1 MMDFKG
7 DFALEGKIALVTGAS
22 RGIGEAIARGLAAS
36 GVTVVLASRKLEELE
51 KVKEALISDGGAAIA
66 VACNTGKPGEIAA
79 LFDRISNEFGR
90 LDILVNNAAT
100 NPFAGLAVDVP
111 EWAFDKTVAVNMKG
125 YFLASQHAARM
136 MIDQGS
142 GVIIN
147 IASVAALV
155 ALPMQTVYSM
165 TKAAVLAMTRGL
177 ARELGPHGIRVNA
190 IAPGV
195 VKTHFSKFLADS
207 PKIAKPLL
215 EATALKRFAEPS
227 EIVGAALFLASDMSS
242 YTSGTVIV
250 CDGGALA

>member
-1 MMDFKG
+1 MDFTRG
-7 DFALEGKIALVTGAS
+7 FGLDGKIALVTGAS
-22 RGIGEAIARGLAAS
+22 RGIGEAIARAFAAN
-36 GVTVVLASRKLEELE
+36 GVTVVLASRKPEGLE
-51 KVKEALISDGGAAIA
+51 KVKDSLISAGGSAIA
-66 VACNTGKPGEIAA
+66 VACNTGKPDQVAA
-79 LFDRISNEFGR
+79 LFDRIVDEYGR

-125 YFLASQHAARM
+125 YFLASQRAARM
-136 MIDQGS
+136 MIDRGS

-147 IASVAALV
+147 IASVAGLE

-195 VKTHFSKFLADS
+195 VKTRFSKFLTET
-207 PKIAKPLL
+207 PEIGQPLL
-215 EATALKRFAEPS
+215 EATALKRFAEPA
-227 EIVGAALFLASDMSS
+227 EIAGAALFLASDMSS
-242 YTSGTVIV
+242 YTTGTVII